1 MRDNVIDQIKIW
13 LTPSVVSIIG
23 IMIWS
28 DMQEM
33 KSDIKALLQESSSQ
47 REKIKSLEQDVAL
60 IKGTY
65 FKATSSTPT
74 PKKKDIPPAYMIPF
88 AKHEES
94 FDIDKYL
101 PNKPTSHI

>member
-13 LTPSVVSIIG
+13 ITPSVVSIIG
-23 IMIWS
+23 LMIWT
-28 DMQEM
+28 DVQEM

-47 REKIKSLEQDVAL
+47 KEKIKSLEADVAL
-60 IKGTY
+60 IKATY
-65 FKATSSTPT
+65 FTKQASIPTT
-74 PKKKDIPPAYMIPF
+74 PKKEIPPAYMIPF